1 LYSRVF
7 AISRRAMR
15 GGECPTSVDS
25 SASSAPLRP
34 LREIGVSGLST
45 LDYSVIQQCM
55 HCGMCLPTCPTYDAT
70 LRERNSPRGRIALM
84 RAVAD
89 GQLAIGPE
97 FADEMSYCLGCLAC
111 QTACPAGVNYAV
123 LLETARTDIEQSGA
137 AAAGRPFEGRLRA
150 FWRRVTL
157 GFLFVHPRALRTAG
171 ALLRWYQRSGLEWLA
186 RRTGLVR
193 LLPRALARLE
203 PQTPRIAPRFSHELI
218 APVERPEGP
227 IRHRVLLLTG
237 CVQDIVFSD
246 VNRDTADVLLANG
259 CQVETPPLQPCCG
272 SLHAH
277 NGEREGAQTLARRM
291 LDLIAADPYDAIITN
306 AGGCGTHLRHYS
318 ALLRDDAAYRAR
330 AEEWDRNIRDVHEY
344 LVEIGARPP
353 TVAPFDSPAAITYHD
368 SCHLA
373 HGQRIV
379 REPRALLRLVPGIAL
394 VDLPE
399 ASWCCGSAG
408 IYNITQPE
416 QSAALLDRKV
426 RNIAGTAAQIVAA
439 ANPGC
444 QLQISRGLRAAG
456 ARTGVLH
463 PVSLLARAYRR
474 EPGWRSKAP

>member
-1 LYSRVF
+1 
-7 AISRRAMR
+7 M
-15 GGECPTSVDS
+15 T
-25 SASSAPLRP
+25 ASLA
-34 LREIGVSGLST
+34 T

-70 LRERNSPRGRIALM
+70 LKERNSPRGRIALM

-89 GQLAIGPE
+89 GELTIGRE

-111 QTACPAGVNYAV
+111 QTACPAGVNYAE
-123 LLETARTDIEQSGA
+123 LLETARTDIERSGPQD
-137 AAAGRPFEGRLRA
+137 GLRT
-150 FWRRVTL
+150 FWRSMTL
-157 GFLFVHPRALRTAG
+157 GFLFMHPRVLRTAG
-171 ALLRWYQRSGLEWLA
+171 TLLRWYQRSGLESFA

-193 LLPRALARLE
+193 LLPGNVARLE
-203 PQTPRIAPRFSHELI
+203 PQTPGIAARFSNELI
-218 APVERPEGP
+218 APVETPVAP
-227 IRHRVLLLTG
+227 VRHRVALLTG
-237 CVQDIVFSD
+237 CIQDLVYPD

-259 CQVETPPLQPCCG
+259 CQVETPPAQPCCG

-277 NGEREGAQTLARRM
+277 NGEREGARTLARRM
-291 LDLIAADPYDAIITN
+291 LDLIPPDPYDAIVTN
-306 AGGCGTHLRHYS
+306 AGGCGSHLRHY
-318 ALLRDDAAYRAR
+318 AGLLDDDAAYREA
-330 AEEWDRNIRDVHEY
+330 AQQWDRKVRDVHEY
-344 LVEIGARPP
+344 LIEIGARPP
-353 TVAPFDSPAAITYHD
+353 QAPPFDSPAVIAYHD

-379 REPRALLRLVPGIAL
+379 REPRALLRLIPLISL

-426 RNIAGTAAQIVAA
+426 RNIVGTGASIVAA

-444 QLQISRGLRAAG
+444 HLQIARGLRAAG
-456 ARTGVLH
+456 ACAEVVH

-474 EPGWRSKAP
+474 ESGWRSKAS